1 MDPAMMDALRHG
13 LILYI
18 VLAASIALHEFGHA
32 KMADMLGDFLPRSQ
46 GRVTLNPLV
55 HLDPIGTG
63 VIPLLTIFLPIFT
76 HTGLP
81 ISLIGWGRP
90 VQISLPHPKTRVRD
104 EILITL
110 AGPGMNFLIALVTAI
125 AAGLVM
131 RSHHQTE
138 IPEWAAEIIYINAI
152 QIAFNLIPL
161 PPLDGSRILRHI
173 VGMSEELF
181 VRLAT
186 ISPIILLVLIN
197 LPAFQHFINEATIR
211 VAIPFIRLMAK
222 IAGVDID
229 L

>member
-1 MDPAMMDALRHG
+1 MMDALRHG

-32 KMADMLGDFLPRSQ
+32 KAADLLGDFLPRSQ

-76 HTGLP
+76 HSGLP

-125 AAGLVM
+125 AAGVDMKFHHLVDM
-131 RSHHQTE
+131 
-138 IPEWAAEIIYINAI
+138 PEWAYEIILINAM

-161 PPLDGSRILRHI
+161 PPLDGSRILRHV
-173 VGMSEELF
+173 VGLSEELF
-181 VRLAT
+181 VRLAS
-186 ISPIILLVLIN
+186 ISPIVLLVLIN
-197 LPAFQHFINEATIR
+197 LPAFQHFVESATIR
-211 VAIPFIRLMAK
+211 VATPFIQLMAK
-222 IAGVDID
+222 IAGVDSG